1 MLYIFQSFVLT
12 LYDASVLQPAA
23 RNRCDLVMP
32 LDISKYTRFVEGF
45 DLSGKQKR
53 ELIQAVWQIMESFV
67 DRGWGI
73 HPLQQGSGKAIDKDC
88 LGRPSSIESQ
98 DSNSKTFIGKSVSPT
113 LESKTDS

>member
-1 MLYIFQSFVLT
+1 MLFIFSSIALT
-12 LYDASVLQPAA
+12 LYQVSALTQSV
-23 RNRCDLVMP
+23 RNPCDFAMK
-32 LDISKYTRFVEGF
+32 LDIQKYTRFVEDF

-98 DSNSKTFIGKSVSPT
+98 DSNSKTLIGKSVSPT